1 MPRLLT
7 KVKTPI
13 LNERL
18 LPISIALPNTLL
30 GKLIMSI
37 STGNGEFLQ
46 FQTVDKTIRWVDK
59 KYIQLQE
66 LS

>member
-1 MPRLLT
+1 
-7 KVKTPI
+7 
-13 LNERL
+13 
-18 LPISIALPNTLL
+18 
-30 GKLIMSI
+30 MSI